1 MFSYISH
8 IKTTD
13 LIKNSWVEIDP
24 QLIIDSVVE
33 CIEKVG
39 EYLAQ
44 MGLSHKSIKGTRKN
58 RRLVS
63 NKNWIIYFCIL
74 LAVGLTNQR
83 ETTILWDKVTGKALY
98 NAIGNSINLING
110 RFLK

>member
-58 RRLVS
+58 RRLDT
-63 NKNWIIYFCIL
+63 KKL
-74 LAVGLTNQR
+74 GLYIFFYSFSCWSHEST
-83 ETTILWDKVTGKALY
+83 
-98 NAIGNSINLING
+98 
-110 RFLK
+110 

>member
-1 MFSYISH
+1 M
-8 IKTTD
+8 
-13 LIKNSWVEIDP
+13 IKNSWVEIDP

-44 MGLSHKSIKGTRKN
+44 MGLSHKSIKGTHKN
-58 RRLVS
+58 RRLDT
-63 NKNWIIYFCIL
+63 NKTWFIYIFIL

-110 RFLK
+110 LFRVAVID